1 MRHSTAVDFE
11 HLGILSVSSLRFSV
25 VLLDQQ
31 YSSSRG
37 CVGYCTYC
45 DRGDQLRLYS
55 GCFVWSTP
63 ADGCGWWCVS
73 VGYYRL
79 LWFNRTT
86 VVLIHTSRVVV
97 LVFCC
102 SRVVSTEVVSPVQP

>member
-1 MRHSTAVDFE
+1 MRHSTVVHFE
-11 HLGILSVSSLRFSV
+11 HLGILSVSSLRFPV
-25 VLLDQQ
+25 VLLAQQ
-31 YSSSRG
+31 YSSSHG

-63 ADGCGWWCVS
+63 ADGCGWWCGS

-79 LWFNRTT
+79 LGFNRTT
-86 VVLIHTSRVVV
+86 VVLIHTSQVVV
-97 LVFCC
+97 LVFFCR
-102 SRVVSTEVVSPVQP
+102 RVVSAEVVSPIQP

>member
-1 MRHSTAVDFE
+1 MRHSTVVHFE
-11 HLGILSVSSLRFSV
+11 HLGILSVSSLRFPV

-31 YSSSRG
+31 YSSSHG

-45 DRGDQLRLYS
+45 DRGDQFRLYT

-63 ADGCGWWCVS
+63 EDGCGCWCGS

-79 LWFNRTT
+79 LGFNRTA

-97 LVFCC
+97 LVCFC
-102 SRVVSTEVVSPVQP
+102 SRVVSAEVVSPVQP